1 MKSKFKAI
9 LVNKENIDIVDLNI
23 SDIKGEDEER
33 YLYSLSVFKFLENS
47 HRSSIYTLTCLK
59 IKTIASRIRNM
70 QKRRALELLLVSFM
84 TIPTGV
90 SAETASEA
98 VKHFYHA
105 ATTEGLCD
113 QAIKIRPDYTQAQC
127 NTLKSIKIRTLK
139 IIKENENE
147 AIVYLNM
154 RYKTATSQHF
164 RGHLHLYKK
173 DDQWKI
179 FSKNY
184 KRSKSMSR
192 GRYIKTYMGTAKKR
206 LQAHSMREDNL
217 SGNHSMILDRLI
229 KHSPA
234 AASQYPIILID
245 TSEQELYLYQKKQL
259 KKIYPISTAIN
270 GEGNQ
275 HGSEQTPIGMHQV
288 KAKFGQDAPF
298 GSIFVGR
305 QETGKIAKII
315 HAPIDYRSDY
325 VTSRI
330 LWLDGLEVGKNKAG
344 EVDSYQRFIYIH
356 GTAEEGLIGRKA
368 SHGCIRML
376 NKDVIRL
383 FEQLPIHSLVYIG
396 L

>member
-1 MKSKFKAI
+1 
-9 LVNKENIDIVDLNI
+9 
-23 SDIKGEDEER
+23 
-33 YLYSLSVFKFLENS
+33 
-47 HRSSIYTLTCLK
+47 
-59 IKTIASRIRNM
+59 M

-84 TIPTGV
+84 TIPIEV

-98 VKHFYHA
+98 VKNFYHA
-105 ATTEGLCD
+105 ATTEGLCQ

-127 NTLKSIKIRTLK
+127 HTLESVKIRTLK
-139 IIKENENE
+139 TVKESDNE

-154 RYKTATSQHF
+154 RYKTSTSQRF
-164 RGHLHLYKK
+164 RGHLHLYKQ

-179 FSKNY
+179 FSDNY

-192 GRYIKTYMGTAKKR
+192 GRYIKTYMGTAEQR
-206 LQAHSMREDNL
+206 LNAHSMREDNL
-217 SGNHSMILDRLI
+217 SGNHRKILDRLI
-229 KHSPA
+229 KHSPE
-234 AASQYPIILID
+234 AASQYPIILVD
-245 TSEQELYLYQKKQL
+245 TSEQELYLYRKKQL
-259 KKIYPISTAIN
+259 KKIYPISTAIK
-270 GEGNQ
+270 GEGNKE
-275 HGSEQTPIGMHQV
+275 GSEQTPVGMHRV
-288 KAKFGQDAPF
+288 KEKFGEDAPF

-315 HAPIDYRSDY
+315 HAPIDYRADY

-330 LWLDGLEVGKNKAG
+330 LWLEGLEEGKNKGG
-344 EVDSYQRFIYIH
+344 EVDSYRRFIYIH

-383 FEQLPIHSLVYIG
+383 FEQLPLNALVYIG